1 MGRMVEISG
10 LGMPGLEPYAGL
22 TNAQLRSVKQGGQS
36 VFIAES
42 LKVIGYALSAG
53 CRPLSLLVNRKN
65 LASAAG
71 LIGRCGDI
79 DVYVGDDAILTDI
92 TGFELSRGVLCAMER
107 PETVRLVPGKPAAM
121 LDGARRLAV
130 LEGVVNPT
138 NVGAIFRS
146 AAALGMDAV
155 LLAPGCCDPLHR
167 RAVRVSMGTVFQIP
181 WAYIGETPADW
192 PQGGMDVLR
201 AHGFKTAAMAL
212 TDRSVSVEDE
222 ALSREERLAVILG
235 AEGDGLAAATIAD
248 CDYTVRIPMLHGVDS
263 LNVAAAG
270 AVAFWQLRKR

>member
-22 TNAQLRSVKQGGQS
+22 TNAQLRSVRQGGQS

-79 DVYVGDDAILTDI
+79 DVYVGDDAILTNI

-107 PETVRLVPGKPAAM
+107 PETVRLVPGKPAVW
-121 LDGARRLAV
+121 R
-130 LEGVVNPT
+130 
-138 NVGAIFRS
+138 
-146 AAALGMDAV
+146 
-155 LLAPGCCDPLHR
+155 
-167 RAVRVSMGTVFQIP
+167 
-181 WAYIGETPADW
+181 Y
-192 PQGGMDVLR
+192 
-201 AHGFKTAAMAL
+201 
-212 TDRSVSVEDE
+212 
-222 ALSREERLAVILG
+222 SREWWTRRTSAPSSAPPRRWAWTRCCSRPAAVTRSTG
-235 AEGDGLAAATIAD
+235 GR
-248 CDYTVRIPMLHGVDS
+248 CV
-263 LNVAAAG
+263 
-270 AVAFWQLRKR
+270 